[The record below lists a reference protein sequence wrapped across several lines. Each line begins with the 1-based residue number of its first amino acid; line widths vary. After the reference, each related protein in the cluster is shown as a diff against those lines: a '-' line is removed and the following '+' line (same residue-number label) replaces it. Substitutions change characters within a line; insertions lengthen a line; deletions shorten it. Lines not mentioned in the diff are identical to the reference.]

1 MGKRCI
7 KLNMM
12 NYNFNMIQLKK
23 YFLYLNK
30 VEFT

>member
-12 NYNFNMIQLKK
+12 NYNFNMIQ
-23 YFLYLNK
+23 
-30 VEFT
+30 